1 MTNKPKL
8 MKKLL
13 LTAAAAAICTA
24 AFAQSESSGL
34 DQEKNEIF
42 RQEHLY
48 QLPEFSK
55 GMVMFDQDA
64 AVYDDNGIPIT
75 LHRSQGVINIDNLN
89 QCVMMIA
96 DNDTIPLLY
105 ENYVTQVTAD
115 KYMYLKIKGQYYKVL
130 EYNEIVLAVMEKLNA
145 TDMGKKDIYGTS
157 SQLSSTTNISSL
169 SSNGGTLENL
179 TGNTDMRYSFEKRP
193 VFINLSNKKVAYFN
207 EKQLCKIFKKK
218 SAIVKAYF
226 ASHDVDTYS
235 QEQAQELY
243 NELMK

>member
-1 MTNKPKL
+1 

-13 LTAAAAAICTA
+13 LTVAAAAICTV
-24 AFAQSESSGL
+24 AFAQTESSGL

-42 RQEHLY
+42 RREHLY
-48 QLPEFSK
+48 QLPEFSR
-55 GMVMFDQDA
+55 GTVVFDQDA
-64 AVYDDNGIPIT
+64 AVYDDSGVPIT
-75 LHRSQGVINIDNLN
+75 LHRSQGIINIDNLN

-105 ENYVTQVTAD
+105 EDYVTQVTAD
-115 KYMYLKIKGQYYKVL
+115 KYMYLKIKGQYYKVV
-130 EYNEIVLAVMEKLNA
+130 EYNATVLAVMEKLSA
-145 TDMGKKDIYGTS
+145 TDMGKKDLYGTS
-157 SQLSSTTNISSL
+157 SQLSATTNISSL
-169 SSNGGTLENL
+169 AGGGTVETL

-207 EKQLCKIFKKK
+207 EKQLCKMYKKK

-235 QEQAQELY
+235 LEQALELY
-243 NELMK
+243 KELIK